1 MGNDASPENTETAL
15 QWTQQ
20 ANNNRSFR
28 FALIAA
34 LGVEI
39 ALVAGLVFFSE
50 HHVTPT
56 PKPKVI
62 SVQMV
67 HLPPP
72 PPPKPVVKPKPT
84 PPKPTPPV
92 PVVHRPA
99 PLPIRPPVPPA
110 PPKPV
115 LQKPTPPA
123 PTPPPPVTPPPVKV
137 PPSPAPAYSG
147 VRAYGSSA
155 RSLVKQNVHIGGLIK
170 RMHYTGRVMVSFQLS
185 PQGGKAENVHIV
197 GGSGNPLIRKAALR
211 AVENS
216 TFPAFTSHMPPHT
229 LTFTVPIDIS

>member
-99 PLPIRPPVPPA
+99 PLPIRPPVPPRTA
-110 PPKPV
+110 QAGLAKANASR
-115 LQKPTPPA
+115 TD
-123 PTPPPPVTPPPVKV
+123 T
-137 PPSPAPAYSG
+137 APASDTAAGQGTSLASARLQRGEG
-147 VRAYGSSA
+147 VRQQCTQPRQAERAYWWLDQA
-155 RSLVKQNVHIGGLIK
+155 D
-170 RMHYTGRVMVSFQLS
+170 
-185 PQGGKAENVHIV
+185 
-197 GGSGNPLIRKAALR
+197 ALHR
-211 AVENS
+211 
-216 TFPAFTSHMPPHT
+216 
-229 LTFTVPIDIS
+229 